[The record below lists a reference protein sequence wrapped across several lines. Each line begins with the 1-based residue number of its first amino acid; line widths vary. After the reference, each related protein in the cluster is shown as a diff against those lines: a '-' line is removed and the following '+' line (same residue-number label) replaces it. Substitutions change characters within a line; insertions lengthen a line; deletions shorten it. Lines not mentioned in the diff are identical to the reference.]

1 MKIWKR
7 ARASWRNW
15 RSARANSNSPE
26 PGPAADPG
34 DRHLALAKASLRE
47 LVEDPRVPQ
56 PVRAALAED
65 FAQVQ
70 RMLDKLE
77 HGHIHIAAVGR
88 VSVGKSSLLNALI
101 GEPRFAVSPL
111 HGSTTGSEMSG
122 WKEWRSGGVFFI
134 DTPGLNEVAGEAREA
149 LAHQVASRADLVLFV
164 ADGDITESELH
175 ALRIFSAGRAP
186 VLFVLN
192 KSDRYTGEEL
202 DQLRRAIAARS
213 GGLLSEADMVSVA
226 AAPAA
231 QAVIRV
237 DAQGRE
243 SESRRP
249 RPVDVS
255 ALRERLWQILEAEGK
270 SLSALNAGLFAGQ
283 LSDQVAQRILAVRK
297 QLGERVIRTYCV
309 AKGVAVALNP
319 VPVADLFA
327 AALMDVSMVVH
338 LSRIYNLPV
347 TRREAGTIIGVI
359 ATQLAAVMGTVWA
372 IHFVSSALKVGTGGL
387 SVAVTAGAQ
396 GAVAYYSSYVV
407 GRAAERYLAGGKSWG
422 EAGAKALVQEILD
435 SVDRDTLIAR
445 AREDIRAHLTGKAG
459 SGR

>member
-1 MKIWKR
+1 VR
-7 ARASWRNW
+7 ESWRELRSPRATT
-15 RSARANSNSPE
+15 RSAE
-26 PGPAADPG
+26 QDAASSG

-47 LVEDPRVPQ
+47 LVDDPRVPE
-56 PVRAALAED
+56 PVREALAED
-65 FAQVQ
+65 YAQVQ
-70 RMLDKLE
+70 RMLEKLE

-88 VSVGKSSLLNALI
+88 VSVGKSSVLNALI
-101 GEPRFAVSPL
+101 GEQRFQVSPL
-111 HGSTTGSEMSG
+111 HGSTTQSEMSG
-122 WKEWRSGGVFFI
+122 WNEWQSGGVFFI

-164 ADGDITESELH
+164 ADGDITDSELH

-192 KSDRYTGEEL
+192 KADRYSDEEL
-202 DQLRRAIAARS
+202 AQLCEAIARRS
-213 GGLLSEADMVSVA
+213 GGLVPEQDIVSVA
-226 AAPAA
+226 AAPSP

-237 DAQGRE
+237 DERGRE
-243 SESRRP
+243 TETRRE
-249 RPVDVS
+249 RPVRVE

-270 SLSALNAGLFAGQ
+270 SLAALNAGLFAGE
-283 LSDQVAQRILAVRK
+283 LSDQVARRILAVRK

-338 LSRIYNLPV
+338 LSKVYNLPV

-372 IHFVSSALKVGTGGL
+372 IHLASSALKVGTGGL

-422 EAGAKALVQEILD
+422 DGGAKAAVQEILD

-445 AREDIRAHLTGKAG
+445 AREDIRAHLQGG
-459 SGR
+459 GDESRESLQ